1 MLPVKGGYNNIVEV
15 YRYIGFIYKTH
26 ESIHQIWL
34 ISNIALKMLFLFQTQ
49 HHEHFYYKNDPK
61 AEIFLLYKSG
71 PET

>member
-15 YRYIGFIYKTH
+15 YRYVGFIYKTH

-34 ISNIALKMLFLFQTQ
+34 ISNLTLKELFWFQTKYR
-49 HHEHFYYKNDPK
+49 ENFYYKNDPK
-61 AEIFLLYKSG
+61 DELFLFYKSC